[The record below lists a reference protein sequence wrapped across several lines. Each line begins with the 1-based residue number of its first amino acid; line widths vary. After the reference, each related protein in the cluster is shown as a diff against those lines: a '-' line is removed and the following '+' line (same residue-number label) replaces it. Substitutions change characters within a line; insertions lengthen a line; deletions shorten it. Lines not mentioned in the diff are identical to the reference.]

1 MNDFKIRKALYS
13 DCFDL
18 SLLKREI
25 WETTY
30 RGIYP
35 DEKIDNYDYQKNE
48 ERFKSFI
55 NNPNQQLYVV
65 TNDNNIIG
73 YIEFGKPYRPFR
85 DYTQEIGLFYIKKDY
100 QRHGLGTKLFDL
112 ASQHIKFNGADKFFI
127 SCHKYNLDAQ
137 KFYKKM
143 GGKIVHID
151 NDSAN
156 DGLPQVKFEYKLYG
170 GTSLG

>member
-1 MNDFKIRKALYS
+1 MNDFKIRKAKSS

-35 DEKIDNYDYQKNE
+35 DSKIDNYDYQENE
-48 ERFKSFI
+48 KRFKNFI

-65 TNDNNIIG
+65 TNDDNNIIG
-73 YIEFGKPYRPFR
+73 YIEFGKPFRPFR
-85 DYTQEIGLFYIKKDY
+85 DYNQEIGLFYIRKDY

-112 ASQHIKFNGADKFFI
+112 ASKQIKFNGSDKFFI

-156 DGLPQVKFEYKLYG
+156 DGLPQIKFEYNIFKNNKR
-170 GTSLG
+170 